1 MNTCLLKNGT
11 LFIYG
16 LLRVGIG
23 HLLASSQWRT
33 SGYQMMTNAR
43 CRFAIGDAQKIIR
56 LCIKRQQS
64 NLNALTSQS
73 SQSSQSS
80 IPRS

>member
-1 MNTCLLKNGT
+1 MNTCLLKSGA

-16 LLRVGIG
+16 LLRVGLG
-23 HLLASSQWRT
+23 HLLVSSQLRA

-43 CRFAIGDAQKIIR
+43 CQFAIGDAQKIIR

-64 NLNALTSQS
+64 KLTALT